1 MGCLC
6 DGDKEDC
13 SLLPVAMNGSAVSSV
28 VLNNLCP
35 SGYYG
40 RGAVHLQCRLA
51 LNGRFVFVKVG

>member
-1 MGCLC
+1 MKEEMG
-6 DGDKEDC
+6 
-13 SLLPVAMNGSAVSSV
+13 A

-51 LNGRFVFVKVG
+51 LNGQFVIVKVG